1 MFATI
6 QRMLQW
12 IGQYKKRLFLGTICS
27 FFSSFTIV
35 SPTMLAAWTFGKVVE
50 AWQKGETLDGKYILY
65 SIAGILF
72 FILVRFL
79 FTYWRALLQESIGYE
94 KAAEERL
101 QIGEVLKKV
110 SLGYF
115 AKVPTGEILAGL
127 TTQLSTLELSG
138 MQIIDK
144 VVNGYIQLLA
154 VLLFLVFLSPLSAAV
169 AALGSILSYLA
180 LSAIN
185 RRTRRKYDDA
195 HRAEEDM
202 ASAVIELIHGLPI
215 IKSFGSE
222 SGAMTNFKQ
231 ASRRLRDV
239 RIDVELGFM
248 PIDAVHMLSLK
259 IASVLLVIICSF
271 DVFDGRMGVGMYLMF
286 IMFSF
291 TIFSSVEGIND
302 SAYLLATMDAAMD
315 KLSSLKK
322 AEIVDR
328 DGTEIQPDDFS
339 ISFSHVSFGY
349 DASRE
354 ILHDVDLTIPQG
366 SVTAIVGPSGSGKT
380 TLCNLI
386 ARFYDVSD
394 GNIRIGC
401 HDVREYTCDSLLKNI
416 SMVFQNVY
424 LFEDTV
430 RNNICFGNPD
440 ATEADMIAAA
450 KAARCHDFIMALP
463 DGYNTMIG
471 EGGSS
476 LSGGEKQRIS
486 IARAILKN
494 APIVILDEATASIDP
509 ENEHLIQEAISALTA
524 GKTIIAIAHRL
535 ATIQNADNIV
545 VLDNGRVVQTGTHAE
560 LMEQEGIY
568 KNFVDI
574 RKQTEGWKLAS
585 QEEAIL

>member
-6 QRMLQW
+6 QRMPQW

-35 SPTMLAAWTFGKVVE
+35 SPTMLAAWTFGKAVE
-50 AWQKGETLDGKYILY
+50 AWQKGETLDSKYILY

-115 AKVPTGEILAGL
+115 AQVPTGEILAGL

-154 VLLFLVFLSPLSAAV
+154 VLLFLVFISPLSAAV
-169 AALGSILSYLA
+169 AAVGSVFSYLA

-195 HRAEEDM
+195 HRAEENM

-222 SGAMTNFKQ
+222 SGAMTNFKK

-315 KLSSLKK
+315 KLSSLKQ

-354 ILHDVDLTIPQG
+354 ILHDVNLTIPQG

-380 TLCNLI
+380 TLCSLI

-394 GNIRIGC
+394 GNIRIGG
-401 HDVREYTCDSLLKNI
+401 HDVREYTCDSLLQNI

-440 ATEADMIAAA
+440 ATEEDMIAAA

-545 VLDNGRVVQTGTHAE
+545 VLDNGRIVQTGTHAE

-574 RKQTEGWKLAS
+574 RKQTESWKLAS
-585 QEEAIL
+585 QEEAIS